1 MNPSYTVPALPS
13 HPQGAAQSLPYRQY
27 LTDLSTSLFSFVLP
41 LLPTAEELATK
52 EEVRGLIE
60 RLIKTIEPSSRLA
73 SFGSSCNSFGLRN
86 SGESVGGAVN
96 GCGMSARSKGRG
108 DDEDWS
114 AGWQALERRF
124 QRHRRRPKSRRNDE
138 NCKRC
143 SSTSSPLAGRD
154 VVPLEPH
161 PVIWGQPVTPWDADL
176 QFVNACQMCEGRAVR
191 LKRMEDVRVPDVCAG
206 VAVGEA
212 ISQARCPVSLQMC
225 RDIAQP
231 TT

>member
-86 SGESVGGAVN
+86 SGESRDGV
-96 GCGMSARSKGRG
+96 
-108 DDEDWS
+108 
-114 AGWQALERRF
+114 F
-124 QRHRRRPKSRRNDE
+124 
-138 NCKRC
+138 
-143 SSTSSPLAGRD
+143 GRD
-154 VVPLEPH
+154 
-161 PVIWGQPVTPWDADL
+161 
-176 QFVNACQMCEGRAVR
+176 
-191 LKRMEDVRVPDVCAG
+191 
-206 VAVGEA
+206 
-212 ISQARCPVSLQMC
+212 QASG
-225 RDIAQP
+225 
-231 TT
+231 

>member
-86 SGESVGGAVN
+86 SGARVSAFEAV
-96 GCGMSARSKGRG
+96 A
-108 DDEDWS
+108 
-114 AGWQALERRF
+114 
-124 QRHRRRPKSRRNDE
+124 
-138 NCKRC
+138 
-143 SSTSSPLAGRD
+143 
-154 VVPLEPH
+154 
-161 PVIWGQPVTPWDADL
+161 
-176 QFVNACQMCEGRAVR
+176 
-191 LKRMEDVRVPDVCAG
+191 
-206 VAVGEA
+206 
-212 ISQARCPVSLQMC
+212 
-225 RDIAQP
+225 
-231 TT
+231 